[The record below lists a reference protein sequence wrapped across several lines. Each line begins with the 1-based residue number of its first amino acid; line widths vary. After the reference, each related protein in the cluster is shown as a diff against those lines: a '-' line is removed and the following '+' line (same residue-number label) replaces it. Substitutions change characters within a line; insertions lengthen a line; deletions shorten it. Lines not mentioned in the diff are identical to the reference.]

1 MPNIA
6 AFTQADTYMGG
17 PLRDANASENL
28 LDQGQGLFSAAC
40 ARLGLD
46 ASAAET
52 DGATCSSDAE
62 LLEKELLAL
71 VGADDA

>member
-17 PLRDANASENL
+17 PLRDADASENL
-28 LDQGQGLFSAAC
+28 LDQGKSLFSAAC

-46 ASAAET
+46 TSAAKA
-52 DGATCSSDAE
+52 DDATCSSDAE